1 MSWLMR
7 LTHTNQKTHLLILCS
22 IKGIAWLHVSSSNG
36 ETTHFWLNSE
46 HEKSDNKFQITLGNA
61 SNGSVAA
68 EVATLA
74 KDNKFNY
81 HVVKAV
87 RGNFIGFYAT
97 VTETSDT
104 SRVNELDELEI
115 NYLKRSFG
123 KWVFNKKQPRF
134 KRNYSGSYSGQ
145 ISCWWKILI

>member
-1 MSWLMR
+1 M
-7 LTHTNQKTHLLILCS
+7 
-22 IKGIAWLHVSSSNG
+22 SSSNG

-104 SRVNELDELEI
+104 SRVNKLDELEI

-145 ISCWWKILI
+145 ISC